1 MANSMTAKLI
11 LASASPRRKALL
23 EQIGIQA
30 QVKPV
35 DIDESC
41 REGEPAEDYVLR
53 LAQEKAAAAFQLLSE
68 QQRSEMVI
76 LAADT
81 CVSLDHHILGKPEAL
96 ADAQRTLGLL
106 SGQNHQVYTGF
117 ALMAADQKFHQV
129 VTTQVDFREI
139 SEQEIAEYWA
149 TGEPA
154 DKAGSYGIQ
163 GLGAVFVDGIRGSYS
178 NVVGLP
184 LAEVSAALQKFN
196 IRHWQSV

>member
-1 MANSMTAKLI
+1 MAVQLI

-23 EQIGIQA
+23 EQIGIKS
-30 QVKPV
+30 QVAPV

-53 LAQEKAAAAFQLLSE
+53 LAREKATAAFQLLTPQRQSE
-68 QQRSEMVI
+68 VVI

-81 CVSLDHHILGKPEAL
+81 CVSLDHHILGKPESL

-106 SGQNHQVYTGF
+106 SGRSHQVYTGF
-117 ALMAADQKFHQV
+117 ALMASDQQFQQV
-129 VTTQVDFREI
+129 VATQVDFRDIESKEI
-139 SEQEIAEYWA
+139 DDYWA

-163 GLGAVFVDGIRGSYS
+163 GLGAVFVNGIRGSYS

-184 LAEVSAALQKFN
+184 LAEVSSALQKFN
-196 IRHWQSV
+196 IRHWQGV